1 MRRFFNPCGRYRRSI
16 CLLAGGSLSE
26 PEKDRIENH
35 LAGCADCRKYCEEME
50 TVTGLLTNWE
60 GHFTPLQPDRA
71 VQNRWASAVHAADR
85 LEPVRWL
92 TPGLVF
98 REWWR
103 DVIRPHRR
111 FWAGL
116 AAVWVVILAGNFSL
130 HDHSQTHA
138 AKSSLTLQEMVT
150 SFKDQ
155 QKILAELLTDHSAP
169 RDAVRHKF
177 FPPRPRTENVTIL
190 TA

>member
-16 CLLAGGSLSE
+16 CLLAGGSLPE
-26 PEKDRIENH
+26 PEKIRIENH
-35 LAGCADCRKYCEEME
+35 LAGCADCRNYYNEMQAI
-50 TVTGLLTNWE
+50 TVPLMNWE
-60 GHFTPLQPDRA
+60 GYFTHLQPGRA
-71 VQNRWASAVHAADR
+71 IQNRWASAVHAAGR
-85 LEPVRWL
+85 PEPVCWL
-92 TPGLVF
+92 TPGLAF
-98 REWWR
+98 REWWQE
-103 DVIRPHRR
+103 VIRPRRR

-130 HDHSQTHA
+130 HDHSQTRA
-138 AKSSLTLQEMVT
+138 VKSSLTLQEMVT

-169 RDAVRHKF
+169 RDAARQKF
-177 FPPRPRTENVTIL
+177 YPPGPRTENVTLL